1 MILNFSYILNKKIV
15 KTAFRSVT
23 LFIILSF
30 SVSQL
35 KADVIEV
42 GGIVATDQHWTSGN
56 TYIVTQDLIVTN
68 NLNLIIDAGVI
79 VKVEFGRGI
88 TIENAN
94 IEVNGELNDT
104 VYFSPNYTF
113 PGSTWYWKG
122 IEIKNI
128 TQDNDVRIEYA
139 SIYKA
144 EIAIGIENS
153 TGINIRNSYIF
164 NSRNYGIQ
172 LMGTSSSKVKNCR
185 ITNSSV
191 GIEISA
197 AVFERSANNIISNCI
212 LSNKNFNIYIL
223 REAGGVI
230 KNNVV
235 TKNIISSG
243 SAGVWIVNNGLST
256 SSVNTI
262 SENVIFNNREEPG
275 YGIYIDYD
283 STQILNNIIW
293 DNNIALDFHGKGK
306 YSMVS
311 KNSFYKNRRTIVIG
325 QGSESNIFK
334 NNTLSENTSEYIK
347 IWETQN
353 VICSDNNILHYGD
366 LQNIVI
372 NFTDSDLDISD
383 NYWGTNSE
391 EKIKDLI
398 YDNDDSPL
406 YGKLNYLPLKPM
418 IDTASPVS
426 PVFNVKKQKV
436 DNNLKISWNSNQ
448 ESDLK
453 SYRLYFGEFKDYSFS
468 SYMDNISDTVIILP
482 QNFDIEDDIAITA
495 IDSMASSIYQLDG
508 HESPFAFAVAYPYA
522 GTDTTIC
529 NDINAFDIVSSSVPF
544 EYDQLF
550 WEANGDGN
558 FNNIN
563 LIAPQYYFGNN
574 DFENGEVILTINVL
588 SDNKIYKDSLKI
600 NILKYPIAFAGNDT
614 IILRDDDYYCINSYA
629 ENYDSINWV
638 SLGDGVF
645 DTISSVNPIY
655 TPGINDNENA
665 EVSLLMNA
673 YSRCGVETDTVK
685 IIIEPYYSMQGR
697 LFDYMQQPY
706 PGNVVAMRIES
717 DQTARAYQM
726 QSVSTDGNFEF
737 AKLRGGKYYLY
748 AVPDTNNYE
757 NAVPTYYPNKLK
769 WNNAHS
775 INLYL
780 NTYDLDVI
788 VQSFDFE
795 LPIGE
800 ASISGHVNSTIEKNY
815 NPEIYCEPWFGDN
828 MQTFCSEGS
837 SNITVFL
844 YNSDRSKL
852 LDYTLSDW
860 QGNFYF
866 NELPYGNYV
875 LTAEKA
881 AYNCFPSEVI
891 NLNPEN
897 KIKDDLLLEFSN
909 QNITFKSVN
918 ETEFGDDLIIY
929 PNPVVDKINIISN
942 EEIIQIILFDRN
954 GKIILKNVPQNQSM
968 AVIDSQSY
976 DSGVYFLNVKT
987 LSSNYM
993 KKVIIL

>member
-1 MILNFSYILNKKIV
+1 MILSTCDILNNKIV
-15 KTAFRSVT
+15 KTVFKSVT
-23 LFIILSF
+23 LFVVLSL

-35 KADVIEV
+35 KADIIEV

-128 TQDNDVRIEYA
+128 TQENDVRIEYT

-164 NSRNYGIQ
+164 NSRNYGVQ

-197 AVFERSANNIISNCI
+197 AVFESSANNIISNCI

-223 REAGGVI
+223 REAGGTI
-230 KNNVV
+230 KNNSIS
-235 TKNIISSG
+235 KNIISSG

-275 YGIYIDYD
+275 YGIYIDFD

-293 DNNIALDFHGKGK
+293 DNNIALDFDGKGK

-311 KNSFYKNRRTIVIG
+311 NNSFYQNKRTIIVG

-334 NNTLSENTSEYIK
+334 NNTMSENTSEYIK

-353 VICSDNNILHYGD
+353 NILYDNNILHYGD

-372 NFTDSDLDISD
+372 NFTDSDMDIPD
-383 NYWGTNSE
+383 NYWGTISE
-391 EKIKDLI
+391 EKINDLI
-398 YDNDDSPL
+398 YDGNDSPL
-406 YGKLNYLPLKPM
+406 YGKLNYLPLKPI

-436 DNNLKISWNSNQ
+436 DNNLKISWNSNL

-453 SYRLYFGEFKDYSFS
+453 SYRLYFGEFNNYSFS

-482 QNFDIEDDIAITA
+482 QNFDIEDEIAITA
-495 IDSMASSIYQLDG
+495 VDSLASNMYLLNG
-508 HESPFAFAVAYPYA
+508 HESPFAFALAYPYA

-529 NDINAFDIVSSSVPF
+529 NDINTFDIVGSSVPF
-544 EYDQLF
+544 EYEQLF
-550 WEANGDGN
+550 WQTSGDGN
-558 FNNIN
+558 FNNAN
-563 LIAPQYYFGNN
+563 LTAPQYFFGNT
-574 DFENGEVILTINVL
+574 DLENGEVILTINVL
-588 SDNKIYKDSLKI
+588 ANNKIYKDSLKI

-614 IILRDDDYYCINSYA
+614 IILQDDDYYCVTSYA
-629 ENYDSINWV
+629 INYDSIKWV
-638 SLGDGVF
+638 SMGDGVF
-645 DTISSVNPIY
+645 DTVSNMNPIY
-655 TPGINDNENA
+655 TPGINDNEKA
-665 EVSLLMNA
+665 EVLLLMNA
-673 YSRCGVETDTVK
+673 YSRCGMETDTVK

-706 PGNVVAMRIES
+706 PGNVVALRIDS
-717 DQTARAYQM
+717 DQITRAYQM
-726 QSVSTDGNFEF
+726 QSVNSDGNFEF

-748 AVPDTNNYE
+748 GVPDTNNYE
-757 NAVPTYYPNKLK
+757 NTVPTYYPNKIK
-769 WNNAHS
+769 WNNAYS
-775 INLYL
+775 IDLNL
-780 NTYDLDVI
+780 NTYDLDI
-788 VQSFDFE
+788 SVQSVDYI
-795 LPIGE
+795 LPYGE
-800 ASISGHVNSTIEKNY
+800 GSISGHVNNTVEKNY
-815 NPEIYCEPWFGDN
+815 NPEIYCEPWFDN
-828 MQTFCSEGS
+828 SMQSYCSGGS

-844 YNSDRSKL
+844 YNSDGNKL
-852 LDYTLSDW
+852 FDYTLSNW

-881 AYNCFPSEVI
+881 GYISFPSELI
-891 NLNPEN
+891 KLSHEN
-897 KIKDDLLLEFSN
+897 KVKDDLLLEFSN
-909 QNITFKSVN
+909 QNITFKSTN
-918 ETEFGDDLIIY
+918 ENEFEDDLKVY
-929 PNPVVDKINIISN
+929 PNPVVDEINIISN
-942 EEIIQIILFDRN
+942 EEIIQVILFDRD
-954 GKIILKNVPQNQSM
+954 GKIVFNSEPNKRTTTIFNTQSFTN
-968 AVIDSQSY
+968 
-976 DSGVYFLNVKT
+976 GVYFLNIKT
-987 LSSNYM
+987 YNKSFVN
-993 KKVIIL
+993 KIIIL

>member
-1 MILNFSYILNKKIV
+1 MILSTCDILNNKIV
-15 KTAFRSVT
+15 KTVFKSVT
-23 LFIILSF
+23 LFVVLSL

-35 KADVIEV
+35 KADIIEV
-42 GGIVATDQHWTSGN
+42 GGIIATDQHWTSGN

-128 TQDNDVRIEYA
+128 TQENDVRIEYT

-164 NSRNYGIQ
+164 NSRNYGVQ

-185 ITNSSV
+185 IINSSV

-197 AVFERSANNIISNCI
+197 AVFESSANNIISNCI

-223 REAGGVI
+223 REAGGTI
-230 KNNVV
+230 KNNSIS
-235 TKNIISSG
+235 KNIISSG

-275 YGIYIDYD
+275 YGIYIDFD

-293 DNNIALDFHGKGK
+293 DNNIALDFDGKGK

-311 KNSFYKNRRTIVIG
+311 NNSFYQNKRTIIVG

-334 NNTLSENTSEYIK
+334 NNTMSENTSEYIK

-353 VICSDNNILHYGD
+353 NILYDNNILHYGD

-372 NFTDSDLDISD
+372 NFTDSDMDIPN
-383 NYWGTNSE
+383 NYWGTITE
-391 EKIKDLI
+391 EKINDLI
-398 YDNDDSPL
+398 YDGNDSPL
-406 YGKLNYLPLKPM
+406 YGKLNYLPLKPI
-418 IDTASPVS
+418 IDTAGPVS

-436 DNNLKISWNSNQ
+436 DNNLKISWNSNL

-453 SYRLYFGEFKDYSFS
+453 SYRLYFGEFNNYSFS

-482 QNFDIEDDIAITA
+482 QNFDIEDEIAITA
-495 IDSMASSIYQLDG
+495 VDSLASNMYLLNG
-508 HESPFAFAVAYPYA
+508 HESPFAFALAYPYA

-529 NDINAFDIVSSSVPF
+529 NDINTFDIVGSSVPF
-544 EYDQLF
+544 EYEQLF
-550 WEANGDGN
+550 WQTSGDGN
-558 FNNIN
+558 FNNAN
-563 LIAPQYYFGNN
+563 LTAPQYFFGNT
-574 DFENGEVILTINVL
+574 DLENGEVILTINVL
-588 SDNKIYKDSLKI
+588 ANNKIYKDSLKI

-614 IILRDDDYYCINSYA
+614 IILQDDDYYCVTSYA
-629 ENYDSINWV
+629 INYDSIKWV
-638 SLGDGVF
+638 SMGDGVF
-645 DTISSVNPIY
+645 DTVSNMNPIY
-655 TPGINDNENA
+655 TPGINDNEKA
-665 EVSLLMNA
+665 EVLLLMNA
-673 YSRCGVETDTVK
+673 YSRCGMETDTVK

-706 PGNVVAMRIES
+706 PGNVVALRIDS
-717 DQTARAYQM
+717 DQITRAYQM
-726 QSVSTDGNFEF
+726 QSVNSDGNFEF

-757 NAVPTYYPNKLK
+757 NNVPTYYPNKLK
-769 WNNAHS
+769 WNNSHT
-775 INLYL
+775 INLNL
-780 NTYDLDVI
+780 NTYDIDIV
-788 VQSFDFE
+788 VQSFDYV

-800 ASISGHVNSTIEKNY
+800 GSISGHVNSTIAKNY

-828 MQTFCSEGS
+828 MQTYCNNGS

-866 NELPYGNYV
+866 NELPYGNYI
-875 LTAEKA
+875 LIAEKA
-881 AYNCFPSEVI
+881 GYNCFPSELI
-891 NLNPEN
+891 NLNPQN

-909 QNITFKSVN
+909 QNISFKTTN
-918 ETEFGDDLIIY
+918 ENEFEDGLKVY
-929 PNPVVDKINIISN
+929 PNPVVDEINIISN
-942 EEIIQIILFDRN
+942 DEIIQVILFDRD
-954 GKIILKNVPQNQSM
+954 GKIVFNSEPNKRTTTIFNTQSFTN
-968 AVIDSQSY
+968 
-976 DSGVYFLNVKT
+976 GVYFLNIKT
-987 LSSNYM
+987 YNKSFVN
-993 KKVIIL
+993 KIIIL